1 MGRSTFDS
9 KGKRE
14 ALPERMVSFF
24 GPDGI
29 LSMSGGFEF
38 RPQQQDMAKLVSEA
52 LTSSSSLI
60 VEAGTGVGKSL
71 AYLAPS
77 VNFALEND
85 RKAVISTHTIN
96 LQEQLVDK
104 DLPLLSKLS
113 ENGFSVVLMKGRG
126 NYLCPR
132 RLRISLSNGSD
143 LFDIDDLDEL
153 DAIRDWAEDTHDG
166 TLSDMD
172 FEPSMRVWSQ
182 VCSES
187 HLCTPRTC
195 GHDSTCFYQATRKQA
210 VMADVVVIN
219 HTLLFTMMGANDGSD
234 DIGEGFIFP
243 EDFLIIDE
251 AHTLENV
258 AAKQLGLRV
267 SRAGIR
273 FDLNRLYDVKRKR
286 GMFQTIRHA
295 DGVHCVTEL
304 NDAVSNFFGSVESSC
319 EFNSWGNEY
328 RVRRSAFVE
337 DTLSEY
343 FLEVEKNISIASEKV
358 TNDSNRNE
366 ILELGRRMK
375 EWRISI
381 NEFLE
386 QSLDGHV
393 YWVERSK
400 GSGDNIVLNSAP
412 SDVSDELNN
421 LFFTKNNACV
431 LTSATL
437 SVGENKEPMGYFK
450 NRVGAESVNS
460 VRIGSP
466 FDYEKQMR
474 VYLVKSIQ
482 DPRSDGYEADLTRW
496 IEHFVNKSKGRAF
509 VLFTSYKLMNSVAL
523 KMDVKIKNIGYKL
536 LVQGKKMPRNKLLNA
551 FRQDSSSVL
560 FGTDSFW
567 AGVDVPG
574 DALSN
579 VIVTRLPFAVPDHPL
594 TASRLEAIEASGGNS
609 FLEYTVP
616 EAILK
621 LRQGVGRL
629 IRSSSDQGIVVVL
642 DNRILLKQYGKAFIR
657 ALPNAPIEIVED

>member
-1 MGRSTFDS
+1 MTRPTSDS
-9 KGKRE
+9 EESVQG
-14 ALPERMVSFF
+14 LTERMVSFF

-38 RPQQQDMAKLVSEA
+38 RPQQQDMARAVSEA
-52 LTSSSSLI
+52 LISSSPLI

-71 AYLAPS
+71 AYLAPA

-104 DLPLLSKLS
+104 DLPLLGKLI
-113 ENGFSVVLMKGRG
+113 ENGFSVVLLKGRG

-132 RLRISLSNGSD
+132 RLKIALANGSD
-143 LFDIDDLDEL
+143 LFGMDDLDEL
-153 DAIRDWAEDTHDG
+153 DAVRDWAEDTRDG

-187 HLCTPRTC
+187 HICTPRTC
-195 GHDSTCFYQATRKQA
+195 GHDSACFYQAIRKQA
-210 VMADVVVIN
+210 ALADVVVIN

-243 EDFLIIDE
+243 GDFLVIDE

-258 AAKQLGLRV
+258 AAKQLGLRI

-286 GMFQTIRHA
+286 GMFQAIRHA
-295 DGVHCVTEL
+295 DGAQCVAAL
-304 NDAVSNFFGSVESSC
+304 NDAVSDFFDLVESSC
-319 EFNSWGNEY
+319 KFNSWGNEY
-328 RVRRSAFVE
+328 RIHDRGIVE
-337 DTLSEY
+337 DSVTEHFLTL
-343 FLEVEKNISIASEKV
+343 EKNISIAAEKV
-358 TNDSNRNE
+358 TNDSNRIE
-366 ILELGRRMK
+366 ILEFARRIK

-381 NEFLE
+381 NAFLE

-400 GSGDNIVLNSAP
+400 SSGDNLVLNSAP
-412 SDVSDELNN
+412 SDVSDELNE
-421 LFFTKNNACV
+421 LFFNRKNACV

-437 SVGENKEPMGYFK
+437 SVGENKEVIGYFK
-450 NRVGAESVNS
+450 NRIGAESVDS

-466 FDYEKQMR
+466 FNYEKQMR
-474 VYLVKSIQ
+474 IYLVKSIQ
-482 DPRSDGYEADLTRW
+482 DPRSDGYESDLIRW
-496 IEHFVNKSKGRAF
+496 IECFVERSNGRAF
-509 VLFTSYKLMNSVAL
+509 VLFTSYKLMNSVAM
-523 KMDVKIKNIGYKL
+523 KMEDKIKNMGYKL
-536 LVQGKKMPRNKLLNA
+536 LVQGKRMPRNKLLNV
-551 FRQDSSSVL
+551 FREDPSSVL

-594 TASRLEAIEASGGNS
+594 TASRLEAIEDSGGNP

-629 IRSSSDQGIVVVL
+629 IRSSSDEGIVVVL
-642 DNRILLKQYGKAFIR
+642 DNRIILKQYGKAFIR
-657 ALPNAPIEIVED
+657 ALPNAPIEIIED

>member
-1 MGRSTFDS
+1 MNRSDFGS
-9 KGKRE
+9 KIRGGMLSE
-14 ALPERMVSFF
+14 EMVSFF
-24 GPDGI
+24 GPDGN
-29 LSMSGGFEF
+29 LSMSEDFEF
-38 RPQQQDMAKLVSEA
+38 RPEQQEMARHVSDA

-71 AYLAPS
+71 AYLAPA
-77 VNFALEND
+77 VRFALEND

-104 DLPLLSKLS
+104 DLPLLAQLI
-113 ENGFSVVLMKGRG
+113 ENGFSVVLMKGRS

-132 RLRISLSNGSD
+132 RLKTALSHGPD
-143 LFDIDDLDEL
+143 LFDINDLDEL

-187 HLCTPRTC
+187 HICTPRTC
-195 GHDSTCFYQATRKQA
+195 GNDELCFYQSTRKQA
-210 VMADVVVIN
+210 LMADVVVVN
-219 HTLLFTMMGANDGSD
+219 HTLLFTIIEANEGSD
-234 DIGEGFIFP
+234 DLGEGFVFP

-267 SRAGIR
+267 SRSGIR
-273 FDLNRLYDVKRKR
+273 FDLNRLYDMKRKK
-286 GMFQTIRHA
+286 GMFHAIRFA
-295 DGVHCVTEL
+295 DGAHCVAQL
-304 NDAVSNFFGSVESSC
+304 NDEVNDFFAAIESVCKFSP
-319 EFNSWGNEY
+319 WGNDC
-328 RVRRSAFVE
+328 RVHASGIVE
-337 DTLSEY
+337 NSLTEH
-343 FLEVEKNISIASEKV
+343 FLELEKHISVAAEKV

-366 ILELGRRMK
+366 ILDLGRRLK
-375 EWRISI
+375 GWRISI

-386 QSLDGHV
+386 QSLDEHV
-393 YWVERSK
+393 YWVEKSK
-400 GSGDNIVLNSAP
+400 GSADNIVLNSAP
-412 SDVSDELNN
+412 IDVSGELND
-421 LFFTKNNACV
+421 LFFKKDNACV

-437 SVGENKEPMGYFK
+437 SVGENKEPIGYFK
-450 NRVGAESVNS
+450 NRVGAGSVDS

-474 VYLVKSIQ
+474 IYLVKRIK
-482 DPRSDGYEADLTRW
+482 DPRAEGYESDLIHW
-496 IEHFVNKSKGRAF
+496 IGHFVEKSEGRAF
-509 VLFTSYKLMNSVAL
+509 VLFTSYNLMNSVAL
-523 KMDVKIKNIGYKL
+523 KIEERIQSMGYKL
-536 LVQGKKMPRNKLLNA
+536 LVQGRKMPRNKLLNA
-551 FRQDSSSVL
+551 FRRDPSSIL

-574 DALSN
+574 EALSN
-579 VIVTRLPFAVPDHPL
+579 VIVTRIPFAVPDHPL
-594 TASRLEAIEASGGNS
+594 TASRLEAIEERGGNP

-629 IRSSSDQGIVVVL
+629 IRSSSDQGIVVIL

-657 ALPNAPIEIVED
+657 ALPNAPVEIIED

>member
-1 MGRSTFDS
+1 MTRSTSDS
-9 KGKRE
+9 EERVQG
-14 ALPERMVSFF
+14 LSERMVSFF

-38 RPQQQDMAKLVSEA
+38 RPQQQDMARAVSEA
-52 LTSSSSLI
+52 LISSSPLI

-71 AYLAPS
+71 AYLAPA

-104 DLPLLSKLS
+104 DLPLLGKLI
-113 ENGFSVVLMKGRG
+113 ENGFSVVLLKGRG

-132 RLRISLSNGSD
+132 RLKIALSNGSD
-143 LFDIDDLDEL
+143 LFGMDDLDEL
-153 DAIRDWAEDTHDG
+153 DAVRDWAEDTRDG

-187 HLCTPRTC
+187 HICTPRTC
-195 GHDSTCFYQATRKQA
+195 GHDSACFYQAIRKQA
-210 VMADVVVIN
+210 AMADIVVIN

-243 EDFLIIDE
+243 GDFLVIDE

-258 AAKQLGLRV
+258 AAKQLGLRI

-286 GMFQTIRHA
+286 GMFQAIRHA
-295 DGVHCVTEL
+295 DGAQCVAAL
-304 NDAVSNFFGSVESSC
+304 NDAVSDFFDLIESSC
-319 EFNSWGNEY
+319 KFSSWGNEY
-328 RVRRSAFVE
+328 RIRDRGIVE
-337 DTLSEY
+337 DSVTEH
-343 FLEVEKNISIASEKV
+343 FLILEKNISIAAEKI
-358 TNDSNRNE
+358 TNDSNRIE
-366 ILELGRRMK
+366 ILEFARRIK

-381 NEFLE
+381 NTFLE

-400 GSGDNIVLNSAP
+400 SSGDNLVLNSAP
-412 SDVSDELNN
+412 SDVSDELNE
-421 LFFTKNNACV
+421 LFFNRKNACV

-437 SVGENKEPMGYFK
+437 SVGENKEVIGYFK
-450 NRVGAESVNS
+450 NRVGAESVDS

-466 FDYEKQMR
+466 FNYEKQMR
-474 VYLVKSIQ
+474 IYLVKSIQ
-482 DPRSDGYEADLTRW
+482 DPRSDGYESDLILC
-496 IEHFVNKSKGRAF
+496 IECFVERSNGRAF
-509 VLFTSYKLMNSVAL
+509 VLFTSYKLMNSVAM
-523 KMDVKIKNIGYKL
+523 KMEDKIKNMGYKL
-536 LVQGKKMPRNKLLNA
+536 LVQGKRMPRNKLLHV
-551 FRQDSSSVL
+551 FREDPSSIL

-594 TASRLEAIEASGGNS
+594 TASRLEAIEDSGGNP

-629 IRSSSDQGIVVVL
+629 IRSSSDEGIVVVL
-642 DNRILLKQYGKAFIR
+642 DNRIILKQYGKAFIR
-657 ALPNAPIEIVED
+657 ALPNAPIEIIED

>member
-1 MGRSTFDS
+1 MNRSAFDS
-9 KGKRE
+9 IGKGE
-14 ALPERMVSFF
+14 MLSERMVSFF
-24 GPDGI
+24 GPEGN
-29 LSMSGGFEF
+29 LSMSGDFEF
-38 RPQQQDMAKLVSEA
+38 RPQQQEMARHVSEA
-52 LTSSSSLI
+52 LASSSPLI

-71 AYLAPS
+71 AYLAPAIS
-77 VNFALEND
+77 FALEND
-85 RKAVISTHTIN
+85 RKAIISTHTIN

-104 DLPLLSKLS
+104 DLPLLAQLI
-113 ENGFSVVLMKGRG
+113 ENGFSVVLMKGRA

-132 RLRISLSNGSD
+132 RLKMALSNGPD

-187 HLCTPRTC
+187 HICTPRTC
-195 GHDSTCFYQATRKQA
+195 GNDNLCFYQNTRKQA
-210 VMADVVVIN
+210 TMADVVVVN
-219 HTLLFTMMGANDGSD
+219 HTLLFTMIEANDVLD
-234 DIGEGFIFP
+234 DIGEGFVFSN
-243 EDFLIIDE
+243 DFLIIDE

-267 SRAGIR
+267 SRSGIR

-286 GMFQTIRHA
+286 GMFQVIRFA
-295 DGVHCVTEL
+295 DGARCVAEL
-304 NDAVSNFFGSVESSC
+304 NDAVNNFFGSIESSC
-319 EFNSWGNEY
+319 KFSSWGNEC
-328 RVRRSAFVE
+328 RIRSPEVVQ
-337 DTLSEY
+337 DTVTEH
-343 FLEVEKNISIASEKV
+343 FLEVENNISIAAEKAA
-358 TNDSNRNE
+358 NDSNRNE
-366 ILELGRRMK
+366 ILELGRRIK
-375 EWRISI
+375 GWRISI

-386 QSLDGHV
+386 QSLDDHV
-393 YWVERSK
+393 YWVEKFK
-400 GSGDNIVLNSAP
+400 GSADNIVLNSAP
-412 SDVSDELNN
+412 IDVSGELND
-421 LFFTKNNACV
+421 LFFNKNNACV

-437 SVGENKEPMGYFK
+437 SVGENKEPIGYFK

-474 VYLVKSIQ
+474 IYLVKSIK
-482 DPRSDGYEADLTRW
+482 DPRSEGYESDLIHW
-496 IEHFVNKSKGRAF
+496 VGHFVEKSKGRAF
-509 VLFTSYKLMNSVAL
+509 VLFTSYNLMNSVAS
-523 KMDVKIKNIGYKL
+523 KMEERIESMGYKL
-536 LVQGKKMPRNKLLNA
+536 LVQGRKMPRNKLLNV
-551 FRQDSSSVL
+551 FRQDPSSVL

-574 DALSN
+574 ESLSN
-579 VIVTRLPFAVPDHPL
+579 VIVTRIPFAVPDHPL
-594 TASRLEAIEASGGNS
+594 TASRLEAIEENGGNS

-657 ALPNAPIEIVED
+657 ALPNAPVEIVED

>member
-1 MGRSTFDS
+1 MGRSTLDS
-9 KGKRE
+9 KGKGKT
-14 ALPERMVSFF
+14 LPERMVSFF

-38 RPQQQDMAKLVSEA
+38 RPQQQDMAKLVSKA

-104 DLPLLSKLS
+104 DLPLLAKLI

-132 RLRISLSNGSD
+132 RLKIALSNGSD

-195 GHDSTCFYQATRKQA
+195 GHDGLCFYQTTRKQA
-210 VMADVVVIN
+210 TMADIVVIN

-243 EDFLIIDE
+243 RDFLIIDE

-273 FDLNRLYDVKRKR
+273 FDINRLYDVKRKR
-286 GMFQTIRHA
+286 GMFQVIRHTE
-295 DGVHCVTEL
+295 GVHCVVAL
-304 NDAVSNFFGSVESSC
+304 NDAISNFFGLVESSC
-319 EFNSWGNEY
+319 EFSSWGNEC
-328 RVRRSAFVE
+328 RVRSRGVVE
-337 DTLSEY
+337 DTLAEY

-358 TNDSNRNE
+358 TSDSNRNE
-366 ILELGRRMK
+366 ILDLGRRIK
-375 EWRISI
+375 GWRISI

-400 GSGDNIVLNSAP
+400 GSGDNIVLNSSP
-412 SDVSDELNN
+412 SDVSDELND
-421 LFFTKNNACV
+421 LFFNKKNACV

-437 SVGENKEPMGYFK
+437 SVGENKEPIGYFK

-474 VYLVKSIQ
+474 IYLVKSIQ
-482 DPRSDGYEADLTRW
+482 DPRSDGYEADLARW
-496 IEHFVNKSKGRAF
+496 IEHFVEKSKGRAF

-523 KMDVKIKNIGYKL
+523 KMNDKIKNMGYKL
-536 LVQGKKMPRNKLLNA
+536 LVQGKKMPRNKLLNV
-551 FRQDSSSVL
+551 FRQDPSSVL

-594 TASRLEAIEASGGNS
+594 TASRLEAIEESGGNS